1 MRTNAY
7 RVLMVMDSLAVGGTE
22 THVLSLVKGLQ
33 KLGVKPVYAGA
44 SGLMYNSFAQAACPI
59 HAIDLTA
66 GAFMLES
73 SQKQTIRTLK
83 QIIRHRKIDV
93 VHVHQTPSG
102 MYAAMAAKDLGIPV
116 VFTVHGA
123 YYPEEQLIRTSQCS
137 DAVISVSKPVQRY
150 LDNMGIASIL
160 VPNGIDTEEFY
171 PVPSHDLRNSLE
183 IADDAS
189 VVVYASRLA
198 WDKAIVC
205 NLLIMAAARLRKE
218 EMPGLHVV
226 VVGDGLQF
234 PEINEMVKTI
244 HKNTGQTFIHMT
256 GNQTKVREYYGLG
269 DIVVGTGRVALEAM
283 ACGKP
288 VLAIGNHGFFGIVE
302 PTVYRQAWDYYFGDH
317 DSERKA
323 TEEAVI
329 ESLRKALSDRE
340 GLKKIGA
347 QGRRWA
353 LKHFDINNIVAQMD
367 EIYTAVQARNPI
379 TGV

>member
-1 MRTNAY
+1 MRNNAY

-22 THVLSLVKGLQ
+22 THVLSLVNGLQ

-44 SGLMYNSFAQAACPI
+44 GGLMYNAFAKAACPI

-83 QIIRHRKIDV
+83 QIMLHRKIDV

-102 MYAAMAAKDLGIPV
+102 MYAAMAAKELGIPV

-123 YYPEEQLIRTSQCS
+123 YYPEDQLIRTSQCC

-150 LDNMGIASIL
+150 LQNMGIASLL
-160 VPNGIDTEEFY
+160 VPNGVDPEEFY
-171 PVPSHDLRNSLE
+171 PVPSQELRKSLE
-183 IADDAS
+183 IPDDAS

-205 NLLIMAAARLRKE
+205 TMLIMAAERLRKS
-218 EMPGLHVV
+218 EMPNLHVV
-226 VVGDGLQF
+226 VVGDGIQF
-234 PEINEMVKTI
+234 AEINEMVNSI
-244 HKNTGQTFIHMT
+244 HKNAEQTFIHMT

-302 PTVYRQAWDYYFGDH
+302 PTVYGQAWDYYFGDH
-317 DSERKA
+317 ASERKA
-323 TEEAVI
+323 TEDAVA
-329 ESLRKALSDRE
+329 ESLQKALSDRKD
-340 GLKKIGA
+340 LKEIGA
-347 QGRRWA
+347 QGRQWT
-353 LKHFDINNIVAQMD
+353 LKHFNINNIISRMD
-367 EIYTAVQARNPI
+367 EIYTAIQAQNSI